1 MGCVVFD
8 VVIIIVG
15 IVFGCVLEYGMI
27 CGWVIVV
34 VDVVG
39 KLWKFVV
46 EIDDE
51 VYVCWRVCVYKKG
64 SVVLGFLI
72 VFDNGKDIGSIGDVK
87 EGEEEEE
94 ESKRKRWC
102 WGYFESLWI
111 ERFDGIDMCLYISR

>member
-1 MGCVVFD
+1 
-8 VVIIIVG
+8 
-15 IVFGCVLEYGMI
+15 MI